1 MRKVTQMA
9 NTPAP
14 FTRNQVAYFRRSLHS
29 WFNVA
34 EGGKR
39 GGKNVLQVLAF
50 CTALQTHPNRLH
62 LIAGVSQANARLNI
76 ADCDGYGL
84 LNFFEGHCREGK
96 FKDKPAIFVQT
107 PTGEKIILISG
118 GGKDGD
124 EKYIKGNTYGMA
136 YITEANE
143 CHPNF
148 INEVFDRTLSSSDR
162 RVYHDLNPKDENHWY
177 YTDVLSH
184 HEEMQRKDPEYG
196 YNYGHFTIADNLSIS
211 DDKLR
216 KNLKSYKK
224 GTVWYRRDILG
235 ERCAAEGLVYPMFVG
250 NEDDYY
256 IEVEDVPKR
265 DLGYICVGQDFGG
278 NKSKHT
284 FCASAITR
292 DYRYIYV
299 LASEEHN
306 ATGTSVKYVE
316 KALDQFCGRI
326 EALYGHVDYV
336 FADSAEQTIINSE
349 RQSTKWNIRNSV
361 KNEIVDRIRATDIFL
376 TTKRL
381 KIVKSQNASLI
392 AAMRSATWDPKA
404 TDDRRLDIP
413 GTTNICPLDAF
424 EYSWEFWI
432 KRLTS

>member
-1 MRKVTQMA
+1 MA
-9 NTPAP
+9 NIPAP
-14 FTRNQVAYFRRSLHS
+14 FTQNQVNYFRRSLYS

-177 YTDVLSH
+177 YTDVLFH

-235 ERCAAEGLVYPMFVG
+235 ERCAAEGLVYPMFVD

-256 IEVEDVPKR
+256 IEIEDVPKR

-306 ATGTSVKYVE
+306 ATGTSVKDVE
-316 KALDQFCGRI
+316 RALDQFCGRI
-326 EALYGHVDYV
+326 EALYGHIDYV

>member
-1 MRKVTQMA
+1 MA
-9 NTPAP
+9 NIPAP
-14 FTRNQVAYFRRSLHS
+14 FTQNQVNYFRRSLYS

-235 ERCAAEGLVYPMFVG
+235 ERCAAEGLVYPMFVD

-306 ATGTSVKYVE
+306 ATGTSVKDVE

-326 EALYGHVDYV
+326 EALYGHIDYV

>member
-1 MRKVTQMA
+1 MA
-9 NTPAP
+9 NIPAP
-14 FTRNQVAYFRRSLHS
+14 FTQNQVNYFRRSLSS

-235 ERCAAEGLVYPMFVG
+235 ERCAAEGLVYPMFVD

-306 ATGTSVKYVE
+306 ATGTSVKDVE
-316 KALDQFCGRI
+316 KALDQFCGSI
-326 EALYGHVDYV
+326 EALYGHIDYV

>member
-1 MRKVTQMA
+1 
-9 NTPAP
+9 
-14 FTRNQVAYFRRSLHS
+14 
-29 WFNVA
+29 
-34 EGGKR
+34 
-39 GGKNVLQVLAF
+39 
-50 CTALQTHPNRLH
+50 
-62 LIAGVSQANARLNI
+62 
-76 ADCDGYGL
+76 
-84 LNFFEGHCREGK
+84 
-96 FKDKPAIFVQT
+96 
-107 PTGEKIILISG
+107 
-118 GGKDGD
+118 
-124 EKYIKGNTYGMA
+124 
-136 YITEANE
+136 
-143 CHPNF
+143 
-148 INEVFDRTLSSSDR
+148 
-162 RVYHDLNPKDENHWY
+162 
-177 YTDVLSH
+177 
-184 HEEMQRKDPEYG
+184 MQRKDPEYG

-216 KNLKSYKK
+216 KNLKSYNK

-235 ERCAAEGLVYPMFVG
+235 ERCAAEGLVYPMFVD

-265 DLGYICVGQDFGG
+265 DLGYICIGQDFGG

-413 GTTNICPLDAF
+413 GKTCPLDAF

>member
-1 MRKVTQMA
+1 MA
-9 NTPAP
+9 NIPAP
-14 FTRNQVAYFRRSLHS
+14 FTQNQVNYFRRSLSS

-235 ERCAAEGLVYPMFVG
+235 ERCAAEGLVYPMFVD

-299 LASEEHN
+299 LASEEHS
-306 ATGTSVKYVE
+306 ATGTSVKDVE

-326 EALYGHVDYV
+326 EALYGHIDYV

>member
-1 MRKVTQMA
+1 MA
-9 NTPAP
+9 NIPAP
-14 FTRNQVAYFRRSLHS
+14 FTQNQVNYFRRSLSS

-96 FKDKPAIFVQT
+96 FKDKPAIFVHT

-235 ERCAAEGLVYPMFVG
+235 ERCAAEGLVYPMFVD

-306 ATGTSVKYVE
+306 ATGTSVKDVE

-326 EALYGHVDYV
+326 EALYGHIDYV

>member
-1 MRKVTQMA
+1 MA

-14 FTRNQVAYFRRSLHS
+14 FTQNQVAYFRRSLHS

-76 ADCDGYGL
+76 VDCDGFGIA
-84 LNFFEGHCREGK
+84 NFFEGRCREGK
-96 FKDKPAIFVQT
+96 YKEKPAVYVQT
-107 PTGEKIILISG
+107 PAGEKIILVAG

-124 EKYIKGNTYGMA
+124 YKYIKGNTYGMA

-235 ERCAAEGLVYPMFVG
+235 ERCAAEGLVYPMFVD

-306 ATGTSVKYVE
+306 ATGTSVKDVE

-326 EALYGHVDYV
+326 EALYGHIDYV

>member
-1 MRKVTQMA
+1 MA
-9 NTPAP
+9 NIPAP
-14 FTRNQVAYFRRSLHS
+14 FTQNQVNYFRRSLSS

-50 CTALQTHPNRLH
+50 CTALQTNPNRLH

-177 YTDVLSH
+177 YTEVLSH

-235 ERCAAEGLVYPMFVG
+235 ERCAAEGLVYPMFVD

-306 ATGTSVKYVE
+306 ATGTSVKDVE
-316 KALDQFCGRI
+316 KALDQFCSRI
-326 EALYGHVDYV
+326 EALYGHIDYV

-361 KNEIVDRIRATDIFL
+361 KNEILDRIRATDIFL

>member
-1 MRKVTQMA
+1 MA
-9 NTPAP
+9 NIPAP
-14 FTRNQVAYFRRSLHS
+14 FTENQVDYFRRSLTS

-118 GGKDGD
+118 GGKDGE

-235 ERCAAEGLVYPMFVG
+235 ERCAAEGLVYPMFVD

-299 LASEEHN
+299 LASEEHS
-306 ATGTSVKYVE
+306 ATGTSVKDVE

-326 EALYGHVDYV
+326 EALYGHIDYV

>member
-1 MRKVTQMA
+1 MA
-9 NTPAP
+9 NIPAP
-14 FTRNQVAYFRRSLHS
+14 FTQNQVNYFRRSLIS

-148 INEVFDRTLSSSDR
+148 ISEVFDRTLSSSDR
-162 RVYHDLNPKDENHWY
+162 RIYHDLNPKDGHHWY
-177 YTDVLSH
+177 YTDILEH
-184 HEEMQRKDPEYG
+184 HEHMQSVDPDYG

-216 KNLKSYKK
+216 QVLRSYKK

-235 ERCAAEGLVYPMFVG
+235 ERCAAEGLVYPEFVN
-250 NEDDYY
+250 NEQDFY
-256 IEVEDVPKR
+256 IAADQVSLR
-265 DLGYICVGQDFGG
+265 DIGYICVGQDFGG

-284 FCASAITR
+284 FSATAISR
-292 DYRYIYV
+292 DYRQIYA
-299 LASEEHN
+299 LASEEHD
-306 ATGTSVKYVE
+306 AKGMAVKNVIS
-316 KALDQFCGRI
+316 ALDRFCGRI
-326 EALYGHVDYV
+326 EALYGRIDYV

-349 RQSTKWNIRNSV
+349 RQTTRWNIRNSV
-361 KNEIVDRIRATDIFL
+361 KNEINNRIRATDL
-376 TTKRL
+376 MMTSRRL
-381 KIVKSQNASLI
+381 KIVKGANDSLVS
-392 AAMRSATWDPKA
+392 AFRSAVWDPDKA
-404 TDDRRLDIP
+404 EDVRLDVP
-413 GTTNICPLDAF
+413 GKTNICPLDAF
-424 EYSWEFWI
+424 EYSWEMWI
-432 KRLTS
+432 KQLTSFNT

>member
-1 MRKVTQMA
+1 MA
-9 NTPAP
+9 NIPAP
-14 FTRNQVAYFRRSLHS
+14 FTQNQVNYFRRSLTS

-96 FKDKPAIFVQT
+96 YKDKPALFVQT

-162 RVYHDLNPKDENHWY
+162 RVFHDLNPKDENHWY
-177 YTDVLSH
+177 YTDVLAH
-184 HEEMQRKDPEYG
+184 HEYTQSIDPNYG

-211 DDKLR
+211 DEKLR
-216 KNLKSYKK
+216 RVLRSYKK

-235 ERCAAEGLVYPMFVG
+235 ERCAAEGLVYPVFVD
-250 NEDDYY
+250 NEQDFY
-256 IEVEDVPKR
+256 ITADQVPRR
-265 DLGYICVGQDFGG
+265 DIGYICVGQDFGG
-278 NKSKHT
+278 NKSKHA
-284 FCASAITR
+284 FSATAISR
-292 DYRYIYV
+292 DYRKIYA
-299 LASEEHN
+299 LASEEHD
-306 ATGTSVKYVE
+306 AKGMAVKDVIS
-316 KALDQFCGRI
+316 ALDRFCGRI
-326 EALYGHVDYV
+326 EALYGRVDYV

-349 RQSTKWNIRNSV
+349 RQTTRWNIRNSI
-361 KNEIVDRIRATDIFL
+361 KNEINNRIRATDL
-376 TTKRL
+376 MMTSRRL
-381 KIVKSQNASLI
+381 KIVKGENNSLV
-392 AAMRSATWDPKA
+392 AAFRSAVWDPDK
-404 TDDRRLDIP
+404 TEDVRLDIP
-413 GTTNICPLDAF
+413 GKTNICPLDAF
-424 EYSWEFWI
+424 EYSWEMWV
-432 KRLTS
+432 KQLTSFNT

>member
-1 MRKVTQMA
+1 MA
-9 NTPAP
+9 NIPAP
-14 FTRNQVAYFRRSLHS
+14 FTQNQVNYFRRSLSS

-235 ERCAAEGLVYPMFVG
+235 ERCAAEGLVYPMFVD
-250 NEDDYY
+250 NEGDYY
-256 IEVEDVPKR
+256 IEVDDVPKR

-306 ATGTSVKYVE
+306 ATGTSVKDVE
-316 KALDQFCGRI
+316 RALDQFCGRI
-326 EALYGHVDYV
+326 EALYGHIDYV

>member
-1 MRKVTQMA
+1 MA
-9 NTPAP
+9 NTYSP

-177 YTDVLSH
+177 YTDVLSY
-184 HEEMQRKDPEYG
+184 HEEMQQKDPEYG

-235 ERCAAEGLVYPMFVG
+235 ERCAAEGLVYPMFVD

-256 IEVEDVPKR
+256 IEVDDVPKR
-265 DLGYICVGQDFGG
+265 DLGYICIGQDFGG

-306 ATGTSVKYVE
+306 ATGTSVKDVE
-316 KALDQFCGRI
+316 RALDQFCGRI
-326 EALYGHVDYV
+326 EALYGHIDYV

>member
-1 MRKVTQMA
+1 MA
-9 NTPAP
+9 NIPAP
-14 FTRNQVAYFRRSLHS
+14 FTQNQVNYFRRSLSS

-184 HEEMQRKDPEYG
+184 HEEMQRKDTEYG

-235 ERCAAEGLVYPMFVG
+235 ERCAAEGLVYPMFVD

-256 IEVEDVPKR
+256 IEIEDVPKR
-265 DLGYICVGQDFGG
+265 DLGYICIGQDFGG

-306 ATGTSVKYVE
+306 ATGTSVKDVE

-336 FADSAEQTIINSE
+336 FSDSAEQTIINSE